1 MQFNSFIFILVFLPA
16 ALLGYFGLCN
26 LGREK
31 AAKAFL
37 LLMSLW
43 FYGYFNLSYLLVICS
58 SILINFLLSRAMGK
72 SGITEGAKKAL
83 LTLGLLFN
91 VGLIFYF
98 KYYDFFISNVNQVF
112 HTDFVLRHVVL
123 PLGISF
129 FTFQQIS
136 FIVDSYRGETEGY
149 SFLEYALFV
158 AYFPQLVAGPIVLHS
173 QLIPQFRDE
182 KRRHVDPDSMAKG
195 IMLFTR
201 GLAKKVLI
209 ADTFGTAVAWGFSHA
224 DVFTGEEALAV
235 YEIIIVMLSYTFQ
248 IYFDFSGYSDMAI
261 GLGCM
266 FNFDIPM
273 NFNSPY
279 KALSVADFWKRWHMT
294 LTGFLTK
301 YIYIPLGGNR
311 KGKIRTYINIMV
323 VFLVSGIWHGANW
336 TFILWGLIHGLGQ
349 CFNRATT
356 GLYKKLMKAIP
367 EGGPGALLTGL
378 IKCVQWVVTFAF
390 VNVAWLLFRADS
402 VGQWLGLMKRLFVP
416 YYEIRTELLECFRIP
431 KIGAV
436 FSMLHLDSMEN
447 AALYFSLFAVMGLA
461 LVLCLCFKNNYE
473 REYKKN
479 ALSLVFTWAV
489 LVVSVLS
496 LSRISTFLYFN
507 F

>member
-16 ALLGYFGLCN
+16 ALVGYFGLCS
-26 LGREK
+26 LGKEK

-43 FYGYFNLSYLLVICS
+43 FYGYFNLSYLLVICG
-58 SILINFLLSRAMGK
+58 SILVNFLLSRAMGK

-136 FIVDSYRGETEGY
+136 FIVDSYRGETKGY

-182 KRRHVDPDSMAKG
+182 KRRQINPDSMAKG

-224 DVFTGEEALAV
+224 NVFHGEEALAV

-336 TFILWGLIHGLGQ
+336 TFILWGIIHGLGQ
-349 CFNRATT
+349 CFNRAAS
-356 GLYKKLMKAIP
+356 GIYKKLMKAIP

-436 FSMLHLDSMEN
+436 FSTLHLGASEN
-447 AALYFSLFAVMGLA
+447 APLYFSLYVVMGVA

-489 LVVSVLS
+489 LVISVLS